1 MLYPIG
7 APIVVA
13 HRGGAGECPE
23 NTAEA
28 FLTMVER
35 GFRYLE
41 TDARATL
48 DGVAVLSHDATL
60 DCTAGVGGKVRGYTW
75 RELARVR
82 GREGRPAAMRVDEA
96 FERHPDAVFNIDA
109 KSDDVA
115 APLARAIRE
124 AGAQS
129 RVCVASFSERRL
141 QRLRGELPGAA
152 SSLGIGAIARIVA
165 ASRTRTGAAR
175 RRLLKGLPEAQVA
188 QVPLS
193 FRGVPVLTERF
204 VASAHEAGIAVHA
217 WTIDDVDV
225 AARLLDMGVDGIITD
240 VPTAMYEGLRERG
253 LPVSRS

>member
-60 DCTAGVGGKVRGYTW
+60 DRAVGVGGKVRGYTW

-96 FERHPDAVFNIDA
+96 FEKYPDAVFNIDA

-141 QRLRGELPGAA
+141 RHLRGELPGAA

>member
-1 MLYPIG
+1 MG
-7 APIVVA
+7 
-13 HRGGAGECPE
+13 
-23 NTAEA
+23 
-28 FLTMVER
+28 ER

-48 DGVAVLSHDATL
+48 DGVAVLCHNATL
-60 DCTAGVGGKVRGYTW
+60 DRTVGAAGKVRGYTW

-82 GREGRPAAMRVDEA
+82 DGGPAVMRVDEA
-96 FERHPDAVFNIDA
+96 LERHPDAVFNIDA

-141 QRLRGELPGAA
+141 RRLRGELPGAA

-175 RRLLKGLPEAQVA
+175 RRLLKGLPDAQVA

-193 FRGVPVLTERF
+193 FRGVRVLTERF

-217 WTIDDVDV
+217 WTI
-225 AARLLDMGVDGIITD
+225 ARLLDMGVDGIITD

>member
-60 DCTAGVGGKVRGYTW
+60 DRTAGVGGKVRGYTW

-141 QRLRGELPGAA
+141 RRLRGELPGAA

-217 WTIDDVDV
+217 WTIDDVYV

>member
-60 DCTAGVGGKVRGYTW
+60 DRTVGVGGKVRGYTW

-82 GREGRPAAMRVDEA
+82 GREGRPAVMRVDEA
-96 FERHPDAVFNIDA
+96 FEKYPDAVFNIDA

-141 QRLRGELPGAA
+141 RRLRGELPGTA

-165 ASRTRTGAAR
+165 ASRARKGAVR

>member
-28 FLTMVER
+28 FLTMGER

-60 DCTAGVGGKVRGYTW
+60 DRTVGAGGKVGGYTW

-82 GREGRPAAMRVDEA
+82 GADGGPAVMRVDEA
-96 FERHPDAVFNIDA
+96 FEKYPDAVFNIDA
-109 KSDDVA
+109 KSDGVA
-115 APLARAIRE
+115 APLVRAIRE
-124 AGAQS
+124 AGAQG

-141 QRLRGELPGAA
+141 RRMRDELPGTA
-152 SSLGIGAIARIVA
+152 SSLGIGAVARIVA
-165 ASRTRTGAAR
+165 ASRVRKGAAR
-175 RRLLKGLPEAQVA
+175 LRLLKGLPKAQVV

-193 FRGVPVLTERF
+193 FRGVPVLTEGF

-225 AARLLDMGVDGIITD
+225 AARLLDMGVDGVITD

>member
-60 DCTAGVGGKVRGYTW
+60 DRTAGVGGKVRGYTW

-96 FERHPDAVFNIDA
+96 FEKYPDAVFNIDA

-141 QRLRGELPGAA
+141 RRLRGELPGAA

-165 ASRTRTGAAR
+165 ASRTRKGAAR

-193 FRGVPVLTERF
+193 FRGVPVLTKRF

>member
-60 DCTAGVGGKVRGYTW
+60 DRTVGVGGKVRGYTW

-96 FERHPDAVFNIDA
+96 FEKYPDAVFNIDA

-124 AGAQS
+124 AGAQR

-141 QRLRGELPGAA
+141 RRLRGELPGTA

-165 ASRTRTGAAR
+165 ASRARKGAVR

>member
-60 DCTAGVGGKVRGYTW
+60 DRTAGVGGKVRGYTW

-96 FERHPDAVFNIDA
+96 FEKYPDAVFNIDA

-141 QRLRGELPGAA
+141 RRLRGELPGAA

-165 ASRTRTGAAR
+165 ASRTRKGAAR

>member
-28 FLTMVER
+28 FLTMGER

-60 DCTAGVGGKVRGYTW
+60 DRAVGVGGKVRGYTW

-82 GREGRPAAMRVDEA
+82 GREGRPAVMRVDEA
-96 FERHPDAVFNIDA
+96 FEKYPDAVFNIDA

-141 QRLRGELPGAA
+141 QRLRGELPGTA

-165 ASRTRTGAAR
+165 ASRARKGAAR

>member
-1 MLYPIG
+1 MLYPVG

-60 DCTAGVGGKVRGYTW
+60 DRTVGVGGKVRGYTW

-82 GREGRPAAMRVDEA
+82 GREGRPAAMRVDET
-96 FERHPDAVFNIDA
+96 FEKYPDAVFNIDA

-141 QRLRGELPGAA
+141 RRLRGELPGAA

-165 ASRTRTGAAR
+165 ASRARKGAAR
-175 RRLLKGLPEAQVA
+175 RRLLKGLPKAQVA

-225 AARLLDMGVDGIITD
+225 AARLLDMGVDGIVTD

>member
-28 FLTMVER
+28 FLTMGER

-48 DGVAVLSHDATL
+48 DGVAVLCHDATL
-60 DCTAGVGGKVRGYTW
+60 DRTVGAAGKVRGYTW

-82 GREGRPAAMRVDEA
+82 GGGPAVLRVDEA
-96 FERHPDAVFNIDA
+96 LERHPDAVFNIDA

-141 QRLRGELPGAA
+141 RRMRGELPETA

-165 ASRTRTGAAR
+165 ASRARTGAAR
-175 RRLLKGLPEAQVA
+175 RRLLKGLPDAQVA

-217 WTIDDVDV
+217 WTIDDVDA
-225 AARLLDMGVDGIITD
+225 AARLLGMGVDGIITD

>member
-60 DCTAGVGGKVRGYTW
+60 DRTAGVGGKVRGYTW

-82 GREGRPAAMRVDEA
+82 GREGRPAVIRVDEA
-96 FERHPDAVFNIDA
+96 FEKYPDAVFNIDA

-124 AGAQS
+124 AGTQS

-141 QRLRGELPGAA
+141 RRLRGELPGTA

>member
-60 DCTAGVGGKVRGYTW
+60 DRAVGVGGKVRGYTW
-75 RELARVR
+75 RELARVP

-96 FERHPDAVFNIDA
+96 FEKYPDAVFNIDA

-141 QRLRGELPGAA
+141 RRLRGELPGTA

-165 ASRTRTGAAR
+165 ASRARKGAAR

-217 WTIDDVDV
+217 WTIGDVDV

>member
-60 DCTAGVGGKVRGYTW
+60 DRTVGVGGKVRGYTW

-96 FERHPDAVFNIDA
+96 FEKYPDAVFNIDA

-141 QRLRGELPGAA
+141 RRLRGELPGAA

-165 ASRTRTGAAR
+165 ASRARKGAAR

>member
-60 DCTAGVGGKVRGYTW
+60 DRTAGVGGKVRGYTW

-82 GREGRPAAMRVDEA
+82 GREGRPAVMRVDEA
-96 FERHPDAVFNIDA
+96 FEKYPDAVFNIDA

-141 QRLRGELPGAA
+141 RRLRGELPGTA

-165 ASRTRTGAAR
+165 ASRARKGAAR
-175 RRLLKGLPEAQVA
+175 RRLLKDLPEAQVA

>member
-28 FLTMVER
+28 FLTMGER

-60 DCTAGVGGKVRGYTW
+60 DRTVGAGGKVRGYTW

-82 GREGRPAAMRVDEA
+82 GADGGPAAMRVDEA
-96 FERHPDAVFNIDA
+96 LERHPDAVFNIDA

-141 QRLRGELPGAA
+141 RRLRGELPGAA

-165 ASRTRTGAAR
+165 ASRARTGAAR
-175 RRLLKGLPEAQVA
+175 RRLLKGLPDAQVA

-217 WTIDDVDV
+217 WTIDDVAA

>member
-60 DCTAGVGGKVRGYTW
+60 DRAVGVGGKVRGYTW

-96 FERHPDAVFNIDA
+96 FEKYPDAVFNIDA

-141 QRLRGELPGAA
+141 RRLRGELPGTA

-165 ASRTRTGAAR
+165 ASRARKGAAR
-175 RRLLKGLPEAQVA
+175 RRLFKGLPEAQVA

>member
-60 DCTAGVGGKVRGYTW
+60 DRTVGVGGKVRGYTW

-82 GREGRPAAMRVDEA
+82 GREGSPAAMRVDEA
-96 FERHPDAVFNIDA
+96 FEKYPDAVFNIDA

-141 QRLRGELPGAA
+141 RRLRGELPGTA

-165 ASRTRTGAAR
+165 ASRARKGAAR

>member
-35 GFRYLE
+35 GFCYLE

-60 DCTAGVGGKVRGYTW
+60 DRTVGVGGKVRGYTW

-82 GREGRPAAMRVDEA
+82 GREGRPAVMRVDEA
-96 FERHPDAVFNIDA
+96 FEKYPDAVFNIDA

-141 QRLRGELPGAA
+141 QRLRGELPGTA

-165 ASRTRTGAAR
+165 ASRARKGAVR

>member
-60 DCTAGVGGKVRGYTW
+60 DRTVGAGGKVRGYTW

-82 GREGRPAAMRVDEA
+82 GADGGPAVMRVDEA
-96 FERHPDAVFNIDA
+96 FEKYPDAVFNIDA

-141 QRLRGELPGAA
+141 RRLRGELPGTA

-165 ASRTRTGAAR
+165 ASRARKGAAR
-175 RRLLKGLPEAQVA
+175 RRLLKGLPGAQVA

>member
-35 GFRYLE
+35 GFCYLE

-48 DGVAVLSHDATL
+48 DCVAVLSHDATL
-60 DCTAGVGGKVRGYTW
+60 DRTVGVGGKVRGYTW

-82 GREGRPAAMRVDEA
+82 GREGRPAVMRVDEA
-96 FERHPDAVFNIDA
+96 FEKYPDAVFNIDA

-141 QRLRGELPGAA
+141 QRLRGELPGTA

-165 ASRTRTGAAR
+165 ASRARKGAVR

>member
-60 DCTAGVGGKVRGYTW
+60 DRTAGVGGKVRGYTW

-141 QRLRGELPGAA
+141 RRLRGELPGAA

-175 RRLLKGLPEAQVA
+175 RRLLKDLPEAQVA

-225 AARLLDMGVDGIITD
+225 AARLLDMGVDGVITD

>member
-60 DCTAGVGGKVRGYTW
+60 DRAVGVGGKVRGYTW

-96 FERHPDAVFNIDA
+96 FEKYPDAVFNIDA

-141 QRLRGELPGAA
+141 RRLRGELPGTA

-165 ASRTRTGAAR
+165 ASRARKGAVR

>member
-1 MLYPIG
+1 MG
-7 APIVVA
+7 
-13 HRGGAGECPE
+13 
-23 NTAEA
+23 
-28 FLTMVER
+28 ER

-60 DCTAGVGGKVRGYTW
+60 DRTVGVGGKVRGYTW

-82 GREGRPAAMRVDEA
+82 GREGRPAVMRVDEA
-96 FERHPDAVFNIDA
+96 FEKYPDAVFNIDA

-141 QRLRGELPGAA
+141 QRLRGELPGTA

-165 ASRTRTGAAR
+165 ASRARKGAAR

>member
-35 GFRYLE
+35 GFCYLE

-60 DCTAGVGGKVRGYTW
+60 DRTVGVGGKVRGYTW

-82 GREGRPAAMRVDEA
+82 GREGRPAVMRVDEA
-96 FERHPDAVFNIDA
+96 FEKYPDAVFNIDA

-141 QRLRGELPGAA
+141 RRLRGELPGTA

-165 ASRTRTGAAR
+165 ASRARKGAVR

-217 WTIDDVDV
+217 GTIDDVDV

>member
-60 DCTAGVGGKVRGYTW
+60 DRTAGVGGKVRGYTW

-82 GREGRPAAMRVDEA
+82 GREGRPAVMRVDEA
-96 FERHPDAVFNIDA
+96 FEKYPDAVFNIDA

-141 QRLRGELPGAA
+141 RRLRGELPGAA

-175 RRLLKGLPEAQVA
+175 RCLLKGLPEAQVA

>member
-60 DCTAGVGGKVRGYTW
+60 DRTVGVGGKVRGYTW

-96 FERHPDAVFNIDA
+96 FEKYPDAVFNIDA

-141 QRLRGELPGAA
+141 RRLRGELPGTA

-165 ASRTRTGAAR
+165 ASPARKGAAR

>member
-35 GFRYLE
+35 GFCYLE

-60 DCTAGVGGKVRGYTW
+60 DRTVGVGGKVRGYTW

-82 GREGRPAAMRVDEA
+82 GREGRPAVMRVDEA
-96 FERHPDAVFNIDA
+96 FEKYPDAVFNIDA

-141 QRLRGELPGAA
+141 RRLRGELPGTA

-165 ASRTRTGAAR
+165 ASRARKGAVR

>member
-60 DCTAGVGGKVRGYTW
+60 DRAVGVGGKVRGYTW
-75 RELARVR
+75 KELARVR

-96 FERHPDAVFNIDA
+96 FEKYPDAVFNIDA

-124 AGAQS
+124 AGAQR

-141 QRLRGELPGAA
+141 RRLRGELPGTA

-165 ASRTRTGAAR
+165 ASRARKGAVR

>member
-28 FLTMVER
+28 FLTMGER
-35 GFRYLE
+35 GIRYLE

-60 DCTAGVGGKVRGYTW
+60 DRTVGVGGKVCGYTW

-82 GREGRPAAMRVDEA
+82 GREGRPAVMRVDEA
-96 FERHPDAVFNIDA
+96 FEKYPDAVFNIDA

-141 QRLRGELPGAA
+141 RRLRGELPGTA

-165 ASRTRTGAAR
+165 ASRARKGAVR

>member
-35 GFRYLE
+35 GFCYLE

-60 DCTAGVGGKVRGYTW
+60 DRTVGVGGKVRGYTW

-82 GREGRPAAMRVDEA
+82 GREGRPAVMRVDEA
-96 FERHPDAVFNIDA
+96 FEKYPDAVFNIDA

-141 QRLRGELPGAA
+141 RRLRGELPGTA

-165 ASRTRTGAAR
+165 ASRARKGAAR

>member
-60 DCTAGVGGKVRGYTW
+60 DRAVGVGGKVRGYTW

-96 FERHPDAVFNIDA
+96 FEKYPDAVFNIDA

-124 AGAQS
+124 AGAQR

-141 QRLRGELPGAA
+141 RRLRGELPGTA

-165 ASRTRTGAAR
+165 ASRARKGAVR

>member
-28 FLTMVER
+28 FLTMGER

-60 DCTAGVGGKVRGYTW
+60 DRTVGAGGKVGGYTW

-82 GREGRPAAMRVDEA
+82 GADGGPAVMRVDEA
-96 FERHPDAVFNIDA
+96 FEKYPDAVFNIDA
-109 KSDDVA
+109 KSDGVA
-115 APLARAIRE
+115 APLVRAIRE
-124 AGAQS
+124 AGAQG

-141 QRLRGELPGAA
+141 RRMRDELPGTA
-152 SSLGIGAIARIVA
+152 SSLGIGAVARIVA
-165 ASRTRTGAAR
+165 ASRVRKGAAR
-175 RRLLKGLPEAQVA
+175 LRLLKGLPKAQVV

-193 FRGVPVLTERF
+193 FRGVPVLTEGF

>member
-60 DCTAGVGGKVRGYTW
+60 DRTAGVGGKVRGYTW

-109 KSDDVA
+109 KSDGVA

-141 QRLRGELPGAA
+141 RRLRGELPGAA

>member
-35 GFRYLE
+35 GFCYLE

-60 DCTAGVGGKVRGYTW
+60 DRTVGVGGKVRGYTW

-82 GREGRPAAMRVDEA
+82 GREGRPAVMRVDEA
-96 FERHPDAVFNIDA
+96 FEKYPDAVFNIDA

-141 QRLRGELPGAA
+141 RRLRGELPGTA

-165 ASRTRTGAAR
+165 ASRARKGAAR

-225 AARLLDMGVDGIITD
+225 AAWLLDMGVDGIITD

>member
-60 DCTAGVGGKVRGYTW
+60 DRTVGVGGKVRGYTW

-96 FERHPDAVFNIDA
+96 FEKYPDAVFNIDA

-141 QRLRGELPGAA
+141 RRLRGELPGAA

-175 RRLLKGLPEAQVA
+175 RRLLKDLPEAQVA

>member
-60 DCTAGVGGKVRGYTW
+60 DRTAGVGGKVRGYTW

-141 QRLRGELPGAA
+141 RRLRGELPGAA

-175 RRLLKGLPEAQVA
+175 RRLLKDLPEAQVA

>member
-60 DCTAGVGGKVRGYTW
+60 DRTVGVGGKVRGYTW

-96 FERHPDAVFNIDA
+96 FEEYPDAVFNIDA

-141 QRLRGELPGAA
+141 RRLRGELPGTA

-165 ASRTRTGAAR
+165 ASRARKGAAR